1 MKTRCCRRRVEC
13 LRTKSPTIT
22 SLPDEKLA
30 LSSTQGKTR
39 RSFVGLKQA
48 RMTNAVF
55 CPFFC
60 SPSLS
65 FSILAALRYSSTSP
79 PLLSIHVRRA
89 IAGAPPPSPS
99 PSSSPSSSS
108 THFDRPLLPPVL
120 LFLLSRHFD
129 GMRTPAIPIA
139 IPDAVENITAG

>member
-1 MKTRCCRRRVEC
+1 MKTRCCCRRVEC

-22 SLPDEKLA
+22 SLPDEKLT

-65 FSILAALRYSSTSP
+65 FSIPSALRYSSTSP

-99 PSSSPSSSS
+99 PSSSS
-108 THFDRPLLPPVL
+108 TPFDRPLLPPVL